1 MVERDRGAAA
11 ALRTLR
17 DKLQAGAVRIHA
29 GDAMQVIE
37 RMDASRFDLVL
48 LDPPFGQGWLERLWP
63 LLPAVLAEDGL
74 VYVESKP
81 RRRRRPDSSCCA
93 RARPAPCTIAS
104 SNLLQCANR

>member
-1 MVERDRGAAA
+1 M
-11 ALRTLR
+11 
-17 DKLQAGAVRIHA
+17 RIHA

-48 LDPPFGQGWLERLWP
+48 LDPP
-63 LLPAVLAEDGL
+63 
-74 VYVESKP
+74 KP